1 MQGGELVSRAVV
13 VHHQIVHSQHAG
25 IGEHL
30 LLDVVHQILAGAFAQ
45 QRAERIHHKA
55 PAGDQD
61 ERRHAYAHQTVQHI
75 PAGHAAQHCGNEHRA
90 GAQHIVAAV
99 GSSGNEGLGADD
111 APDGA
116 VEAAHPQLDEDGRRQ
131 HCHREPAEQHRGGVQ
146 HLDHRFLQQRKA
158 DAENGHA
165 DCQTRQIFI
174 PGMAEGVLC
183 VRGLGGQLEAHQ
195 TDHVGRGVRQVVQ
208 SICHDGNGAEQGA
221 HGQLAQTQQQVAR
234 HTHPAGK
241 VAIGGAHL
249 RVLRMV
255 GLANE
260 KTDQKLSHN
269 GPPWAALDT
278 CIPGYRL

>member
-61 ERRHAYAHQTVQHI
+61 ERRHAYTHQAIQHI
-75 PAGHAAQHCGNEHRA
+75 PAGHAAQHRCNEHRA

-99 GSSGNEGLGADD
+99 RSSGNEGLGADD
-111 APDGA
+111 TPDGA
-116 VEAAHPQLDEDGRRQ
+116 VEAAHPQLDEDGCDQ
-131 HCHREPAEQHRGGVQ
+131 HGHREPAEHHRGGVQ

-165 DCQTRQIFI
+165 DYQPRQIFI
-174 PGMAEGVLC
+174 PGMAEGMLC
-183 VRGLGGQLEAHQ
+183 VRGLAGQLEAHQ
-195 TDHVGRGVRQVVQ
+195 TDHVGRGIRQVVQ
-208 SICHDGNGAEQGA
+208 GICHDGNRAEQSA
-221 HGQLAQTQQQVAR
+221 YGQLAQTQQQVAC
-234 HTHPAGK
+234 HAHPAGK
-241 VAIGGAHL
+241 VAVGGAHL

-255 GLANE
+255 GLADE
-260 KTDQKLSHN
+260 KTNQKLSHN

-278 CIPGYRL
+278 CIPCHRL